1 MRSKKLCLRFVQR
14 ARKPFNMASSVTT
27 TAVTGLVDKSSNKS
41 YGQILKSSAFI
52 GGSSVINIFLGMI
65 RVKVIAVLLGP
76 GGMGLFGNYNAI
88 ADLARSVAGMGLGS
102 SGVREIAQAAAT
114 GDDQRIARTA
124 ALVLRAAGFFAFIGA
139 ALVAALCVPIGWLAF
154 GTFDHSWEIALLAL
168 AILFGSIGAAQMA
181 LIQGLRR
188 IADLARASSFG
199 ALGGTIATI
208 PIIYFLGERG
218 VVVAIVTVALISL
231 ALTTY
236 FSRRL
241 RTAGVCLTWGEIRSE
256 TRDLLKLGIVF
267 MASGLMAQGVACL
280 VRIIVTRGLGL
291 DAAGFYQASW
301 ALGGLYIGMILQAM
315 GADFLPRL
323 SAVIQN
329 HKEGNRL
336 VNEQTEVSLLM
347 AGPGVLATL
356 TFAGPIIYLFNT
368 SEFAPAV
375 PLLRWICLGMFLRV
389 VSWPMG
395 FILIARGARK
405 AFFWSEFAASAL
417 QLILVWIGMSWLGLQ
432 GTGVAFFAMYVV
444 YAALVYAI
452 VRPMTGFSWS
462 SENRRIGLGFG
473 LLIALV
479 FTVSFLSSGLWYMA
493 GGGIL
498 TVLSGLYSLRKIC
511 QLVPVD
517 RLPAPVRRL
526 AGLMRLL
533 PTPKQR

>member
-1 MRSKKLCLRFVQR
+1 
-14 ARKPFNMASSVTT
+14 MASSVTT
-27 TAVTGLVDKSSNKS
+27 TAVTGLVDNSSNKS

-65 RVKVIAVLLGP
+65 RAKAIAVLLGP

-114 GDDQRIARTA
+114 GDHQRIARTA

-241 RTAGVCLTWGEIRSE
+241 RTAGVCLTWGELRSE
-256 TRDLLKLGIVF
+256 TRDLLKLGVVF

-329 HKEGNRL
+329 HEEGNRL

-356 TFAGPIIYLFNT
+356 TFAGPIIYLLNT

-444 YAALVYAI
+444 YSALVYAI

-479 FTVSFLSSGLWYMA
+479 FTVSFVSSGLWYMA

-533 PTPKQR
+533 PPPKQR